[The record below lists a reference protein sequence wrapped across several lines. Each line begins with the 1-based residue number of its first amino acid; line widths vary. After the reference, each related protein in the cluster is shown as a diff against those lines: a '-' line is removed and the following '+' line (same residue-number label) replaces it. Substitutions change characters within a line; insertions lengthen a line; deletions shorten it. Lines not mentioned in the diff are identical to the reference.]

1 MLGVVEGS
9 QSEARVGRRKEY
21 AERMHCLFRE
31 GTRSRIDD
39 VLWPD
44 EERLAFVR
52 EAVDREIERRARGET
67 EMVAEEKTL
76 DG

>member
-9 QSEARVGRRKEY
+9 QSEGRVGRRKEY

-39 VLWPD
+39 VLRPD

-52 EAVDREIERRARGET
+52 EAVEREIERRARGGT
-67 EMVAEEKTL
+67 DVNADKKTF